1 MEANHPDFKLAW
13 AKSIFYNFCR
23 VHEDGLYDFILFQ
36 KVGQTGILTIDI
48 ATTYNPFWK
57 GEVTWRLAKA
67 KGLAFVK
74 YGTNSLKAEPIWYV
88 HRNLKE
94 ELSIALAE
102 ISGDLRL
109 HAMNFSDRSA
119 QELRSNK
126 LIRYGLSLVA
136 QREAL
141 DEAQRSQ
148 LLADWHAAPRHTE
161 NPLYQNL
168 EEALRQFAVNNG
180 HSTDDVRRYVGEL
193 LFNFTRQGFSWKDYR
208 I

>member
-1 MEANHPDFKLAW
+1 
-13 AKSIFYNFCR
+13 
-23 VHEDGLYDFILFQ
+23 
-36 KVGQTGILTIDI
+36 
-48 ATTYNPFWK
+48 
-57 GEVTWRLAKA
+57 
-67 KGLAFVK
+67 
-74 YGTNSLKAEPIWYV
+74 
-88 HRNLKE
+88 
-94 ELSIALAE
+94 LAE